1 MADHRDKRREDQR
14 SAYKSVR
21 HRTARVQRQRR
32 ATKSVH
38 KDKREE
44 NREYCSGQCSCDHW
58 AQTGI
63 KHQPHELTRV
73 GAESRAN
80 SELASPPGH
89 RIPHCSIDSEQGQ
102 ETRYA
107 SYKQQHLADY
117 PSLLGVVIHL
127 RTQMDYNAEQGWVIG
142 KMLLFVAGV
151 AGFLALLGIYG
162 AVGYSVTRRTR
173 EFGIRAALGANPREL
188 MRLVFNSG
196 LRPVIAGTLAGTI
209 FAVLFSFILV
219 NALRRA
225 PLPLNPTS
233 PVSYGLVCASLVFAA
248 LVAMIGHARR
258 AARIQPL
265 VALREE

>member
-1 MADHRDKRREDQR
+1 LILGRVFRNTLSDENAVMISQSFASAFWPAQDPIGKEVIAPDAKRL
-14 SAYKSVR
+14 
-21 HRTARVQRQRR
+21 RV
-32 ATKSVH
+32 
-38 KDKREE
+38 
-44 NREYCSGQCSCDHW
+44 
-58 AQTGI
+58 
-63 KHQPHELTRV
+63 
-73 GAESRAN
+73 
-80 SELASPPGH
+80 
-89 RIPHCSIDSEQGQ
+89 
-102 ETRYA
+102 
-107 SYKQQHLADY
+107 
-117 PSLLGVVIHL
+117 LGVVRDTYTGYTRQPDGPCIYTL
-127 RTQMDYNAEQGWVIG
+127 RNIPARGDLVLVRFHGDADPIAAAVKHIARDLDPQMLVLSSTLRAQMDYNAEQGWVIG

-151 AGFLALLGIYG
+151 AGFLALLGIYV

-188 MRLVFNSG
+188 MRLVFDSG

-233 PVSYGLVCASLVFAA
+233 PVSYGLVCASLIFAA
-248 LVAMIGHARR
+248 LVAMVGHAHR